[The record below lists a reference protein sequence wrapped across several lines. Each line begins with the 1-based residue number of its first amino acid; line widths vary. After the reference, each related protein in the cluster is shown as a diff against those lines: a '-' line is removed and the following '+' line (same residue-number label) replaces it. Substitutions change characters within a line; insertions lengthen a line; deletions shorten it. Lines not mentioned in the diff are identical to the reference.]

1 MRLLLLVRGVF
12 CSDLLLNIWLAPAL
26 WCVPQLRRT
35 LTLPLWTIR
44 LPEKTVVVGPG
55 LIRSGE
61 AESCALHA
69 YLCGDMSLMLLA
81 VGMFER
87 CLGTAPSSRS
97 WVPTVSI
104 ERR

>member
-1 MRLLLLVRGVF
+1 MLLVRGWF

-26 WCVPQLRRT
+26 WCVLQLRRT

-44 LPEKTVVVGPG
+44 LPEKAVVIGPG
-55 LIRSGE
+55 LIRPGE
-61 AESCALHA
+61 AKSSAVFP
-69 YLCGDMSLMLLA
+69 YLCGDMSLALLA
-81 VGMFER
+81 VGVFER
-87 CLGTAPSSRS
+87 CLGTVPSSRS